1 MRDGWT
7 IQIYATKQIWDE
19 REWKSEIYIYIQCF
33 DKVTA
38 IQPINGIKESRE
50 EKRIGNRRHD
60 TNKIW

>member
-1 MRDGWT
+1 MDNTDLCNKTNLGWKRVKEWN
-7 IQIYATKQIWDE
+7 IY
-19 REWKSEIYIYIQCF
+19 IYIYIQCF

-50 EKRIGNRRHD
+50 ENRIGNRRHD